1 VSELHPAP
9 SAAAEL
15 GARLRVALDMVDAGL
30 DLMRCNLRR
39 QHPAANDERIQE
51 LLNEWL
57 LQRPRAELGDGDPRE
72 LRVRTRAP

>member
-1 VSELHPAP
+1 
-9 SAAAEL
+9 
-15 GARLRVALDMVDAGL
+15 MVDAGL

-57 LQRPRAELGDGDPRE
+57 LQRPGAELGDGDPRE